1 MRNLWAFVVLVGS
14 LLLGLGYQR
23 GWLGGGAAEEN
34 FRPGSSGRPVVE
46 AAAWPAVSLLAAHL
60 MIEKYGPPQ
69 DVFQDRIEWV
79 SCWPWK
85 RIVVSAAVPS
95 APLEQVID
103 YYVPDERL
111 GDLARYPHG
120 LVVYPN
126 QGEIAARSE
135 SESLNRLNL
144 NLAHDIVTGRRTP
157 EEASRFFNKTLELS
171 AAGKTSPYMERL
183 LFEVAPQERL
193 GPSFMYRF

>member
-1 MRNLWAFVVLVGS
+1 MKTRIEIAILLSALFLLAVYKADQWTRGS
-14 LLLGLGYQR
+14 GISPEAP
-23 GWLGGGAAEEN
+23 AAQAL
-34 FRPGSSGRPVVE
+34 RQVAR
-46 AAAWPAVSLLAAHL
+46 WPAFAQLVAQM